1 MEYKNCPLYAL
12 KSKALLKK
20 LLHITNPDLTKQS
33 YIASLVEPYIDHVPN
48 DRLIEPPKQELK
60 IVQKQLKNL
69 LSKII
74 VPDNIFSG
82 IKKRSYIDNAK
93 FHVGSRT
100 RNLYKIDLTAFF
112 PSIRRD
118 TVYSFFKKDLHCS
131 PDVARILTDL
141 TTIDLS
147 KSNTKNLS
155 EIYRFLETKNVLCY
169 NHLIS
174 GAPTSQILSYLVN
187 YKMFDKMQE
196 LAYANNVVMTVYV
209 DDVTFSSE
217 NWISQKFRNQVIA
230 IATSYGY
237 LVSQKKVKLYTKLY
251 PKLVT
256 GVVLDKNGL
265 PIIKNSLRKKIIIE
279 HTHLRKNPEDNKSRD
294 RLKGLLIAAR
304 QIDPNAFPTIYEF
317 VYNKKL
323 YFV

>member
-12 KSKALLKK
+12 KSKTLLKK
-20 LLHITNPDLTKQS
+20 LLHINNPDLIKQS
-33 YIASLVEPYIDHVPN
+33 YIASLVEPYIDHSPK

-60 IVQKQLKNL
+60 LVQKQIKNL
-69 LSKII
+69 LGEII

-93 FHVGSRT
+93 FHIGSRT

-112 PSIRRD
+112 PSIHRD
-118 TVYSFFKKDLHCS
+118 TVYSFFKDDLRCS

-147 KSNTKNLS
+147 KSNARDLP
-155 EIYRFLETKNVLCY
+155 EIHRFLETKKVSCY

-187 YKMFDKMQE
+187 HKMFDEMQA
-196 LAYANNVVMTVYV
+196 LADANNIVMTVYV

-217 NWISQKFRNQVIA
+217 NWISQKFRNQIIA
-230 IATSYGY
+230 IATNHGY
-237 LVSQKKVKLYTKLY
+237 LISQKKVKLYTKLY

-256 GVVLDKNGL
+256 GVVIDKNGT
-265 PIIKNSLRKKIIIE
+265 PIIKNSLRNKIIIE
-279 HTHLRKNPEDNKSRD
+279 HTHLRKNPEDTKSRD

-304 QIDPNAFPTIYEF
+304 QLDPNAFPTIFDF
-317 VYNKKL
+317 VYNKNQT
-323 YFV
+323 

>member
-12 KSKALLKK
+12 KSKSLLKK
-20 LLHITNPDLTKQS
+20 LLRINDTNLIKQT
-33 YIASLVEPYIDHVPN
+33 YIASLIEPYIDHTSK
-48 DRLIEPPKQELK
+48 DRLIEPPKQDLK
-60 IVQKQLKNL
+60 IVQKNLKNI

-74 VPDNIFSG
+74 VPDNVFSG

-112 PSIRRD
+112 PSIHRD
-118 TVYSFFKKDLHCS
+118 TVYKFFKHDMLCS

-141 TTIDLS
+141 TTVDLT
-147 KSNTKNLS
+147 KSNAKDLN
-155 EIYRFLETKNVLCY
+155 EIYDFLQSKNVSCY

-187 YKMFDKMQE
+187 HQMFDDMQA
-196 LAYANNVVMTVYV
+196 LADASGVVMTVYV

-217 NWISQKFRNQVIA
+217 NWISQKFKNQIISIVK
-230 IATSYGY
+230 SYGY
-237 LVSQKKVKLYTKLY
+237 LISKKKVKLYTKLY
-251 PKLVT
+251 PKLIT
-256 GVVLDKNGL
+256 GVVINKDGF
-265 PIIKNSLRKKIIIE
+265 PVIKNSLRNKIIIE
-279 HTHLRKNPEDNKSRD
+279 HLHLRKNPDDTRCRD

-304 QIDPNAFPTIYEF
+304 QLDPNAFQTIYEF
-317 VYNKKL
+317 VYNKQ
-323 YFV
+323 